1 MEYNLS
7 ENNIKDYFQIRA
19 KRLRA
24 AHRALDT
31 CYHV

>member
-7 ENNIKDYFQIRA
+7 ENNVKDYFQICAERM
-19 KRLRA
+19 RA
-24 AHRALDT
+24 AHRALGT